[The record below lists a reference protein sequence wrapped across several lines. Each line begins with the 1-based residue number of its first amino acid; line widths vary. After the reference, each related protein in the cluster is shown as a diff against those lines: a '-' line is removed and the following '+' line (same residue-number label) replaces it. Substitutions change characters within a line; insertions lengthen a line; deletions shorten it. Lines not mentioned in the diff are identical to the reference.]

1 MRQVRVWVLAVSA
14 AILTAPAFAEPPKS
28 SPRPLP
34 RPAQSSAI
42 AEPQVVVAPVQPQI
56 AEVTAPQSVA
66 PVSLLRPRARP
77 EIVLATAASVM
88 PVAPAGE
95 PAETASP
102 AAAVPAEVIKAA
114 AVSSP
119 RPMKRPKGLV
129 AKQAAAV
136 RVLPG
141 KEVAVSKKGSVC
153 GIPDIK
159 GQTLS
164 PISAKTKGCGISYP
178 VKVTSVAGVRLKN
191 GATINCETAKALRT
205 WITKAVEPTYGK
217 GNVVELTIAASYA
230 CRPRNN
236 KRGAKISEHG
246 RGNAIDIS
254 AITFSNGKSATVLR
268 NYDKSMRKVHKAAC
282 GTFGTTL
289 GPGSDGFH
297 EDHLHFDVARY
308 RSGSYCR

>member
-1 MRQVRVWVLAVSA
+1 MRQVPVWVLAGLAV
-14 AILTAPAFAEPPKS
+14 ILTAPAFAEPPKS
-28 SPRPLP
+28 SPRPQP
-34 RPAQSSAI
+34 RPTQAAAAPEPKVAVASA
-42 AEPQVVVAPVQPQI
+42 QPQT
-56 AEVTAPQSVA
+56 AEASASQSVA
-66 PVSLLRPRARP
+66 PFTLLRPRARP
-77 EIVLATAASVM
+77 EIIFATAASVAV
-88 PVAPAGE
+88 VAPPAG
-95 PAETASP
+95 A
-102 AAAVPAEVIKAA
+102 AEVGSPIANMQAEIIKAA
-114 AVSSP
+114 AVSYP

-136 RVLPG
+136 RILPG

-164 PISAKTKGCGISYP
+164 PISAKIKGCGISDP
-178 VKVTSVAGVRLKN
+178 VKVTSIAGVRLKN
-191 GATINCETAKALRT
+191 GATINCDTAKALRT

-217 GNVVELTIAASYA
+217 GKVVELTIAASYA

-236 KRGAKISEHG
+236 KRGAKVSEHG

-297 EDHLHFDVARY
+297 EDHLHFDVARH
-308 RSGSYCR
+308 RGGAYCR

>member
-1 MRQVRVWVLAVSA
+1 MRQVRVWVLAGLAV
-14 AILTAPAFAEPPKS
+14 ILSGPAFAEPPKTS
-28 SPRPLP
+28 LRPLP
-34 RPAQSSAI
+34 RPAQSTALPEQAVSMSSTAVQAPLPP
-42 AEPQVVVAPVQPQI
+42 AEQVAL
-56 AEVTAPQSVA
+56 A
-66 PVSLLRPRARP
+66 SLIRPRARP
-77 EIVLATAASVM
+77 EIILATAAAATPIA
-88 PVAPAGE
+88 PVLAPA
-95 PAETASP
+95 TT
-102 AAAVPAEVIKAA
+102 AAAQIVKAA
-114 AVSSP
+114 AITSP
-119 RPMKRPKGLV
+119 RPMKRPKGLA

-136 RVLPG
+136 RILPG
-141 KEVAVSKKGSVC
+141 KDVVVSKAGSVC

-164 PISAKTKGCGISYP
+164 PISAKIKGCGIKDP

-191 GATINCETAKALRT
+191 GATINCDTAKALRS

-217 GNVVELTIAASYA
+217 GKVVELTVAASYA

-236 KRGAKISEHG
+236 KRGAKVSEHG

-268 NYDKSMRKVHKAAC
+268 NYDKAMRKVHKAAC

-297 EDHLHFDVARY
+297 EDHLHFDIARY
-308 RSGSYCR
+308 RSGPYCR